1 MKSEYS
7 IYHDEAFHDRK
18 VTANNKTHLN
28 IENND
33 ASSYFYLMHLGF
45 KNEKI
50 NDYIYPYLELEK
62 NYKRQLSLTEDQELK
77 GTTIKKKWFKYGI
90 KSMNEDQIDFYESY
104 MKMIDNDVLISVSVI
119 NQFELV
125 FRTVFKETLLLIENH
140 EEFLKAY
147 YSFSKFLYMNKTEQ
161 LIKLLFDI
169 EENKT
174 AIKKE
179 IKQIANNVIKRN
191 QAISHKYKETPIAY
205 EILQFIEIDRKYY
218 NFKTYEMDYTWSFE
232 GLSLLLEE
240 LNLPK
245 KTCKL
250 YIDGEEGFE
259 SIIEMLQNDYYSV
272 EGTNSTESTGT
283 RMTDMFIRIISAIT
297 HSLEDQLI
305 NVGKSDKKNKHDISE
320 KWFEL
325 TERQFNLYKAIADI
339 FYQRR
344 SIKWT
349 THISILSDAAYIF
362 FKLLDYMNQ
371 FESFTNFKKRN
382 ASKHALIFT
391 GYSLVSFSNHLNKQM
406 KTN

>member
-1 MKSEYS
+1 M
-7 IYHDEAFHDRK
+7 
-18 VTANNKTHLN
+18 
-28 IENND
+28 
-33 ASSYFYLMHLGF
+33 
-45 KNEKI
+45 
-50 NDYIYPYLELEK
+50 
-62 NYKRQLSLTEDQELK
+62 SLTEDQELK

-104 MKMIDNDVLISVSVI
+104 IKMIDNDVLISVSVI

-125 FRTVFKETLLLIENH
+125 FRTVFKETILLLENH
-140 EEFLKAY
+140 EEFLKYY
-147 YSFSKFLYMNKTEQ
+147 YSFSKFLYMNKTEK

-174 AIKKE
+174 AIKQE

-218 NFKTYEMDYTWSFE
+218 NSKTYEMDYTWSFE

-305 NVGKSDKKNKHDISE
+305 NVGKSNKKNKHDISE

-371 FESFTNFKKRN
+371 FESFTNFKKRS
-382 ASKHALIFT
+382 ASKHALFFT
-391 GYSLVSFSNHLNKQM
+391 GYSLVSFSNLLNKQM